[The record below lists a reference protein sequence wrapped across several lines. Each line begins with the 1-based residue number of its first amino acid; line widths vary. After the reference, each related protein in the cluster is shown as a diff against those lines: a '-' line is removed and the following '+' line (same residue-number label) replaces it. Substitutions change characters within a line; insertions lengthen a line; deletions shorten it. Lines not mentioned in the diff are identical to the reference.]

1 MIRFLPKLTA
11 LRAGKPAR
19 KQRQVVVLIHGIF
32 SSHETFAELVES
44 FEHDA
49 RFDSYDLYA
58 YDYDWGEPVITSADK
73 LRAILNRRVPEGA
86 EITLIGH
93 SMGGLVSRFA
103 IIGGDLRGVT
113 RLFMLG
119 TPNFGALSARQ
130 LSTLWQTAI
139 AAAGRVSP
147 IFPRKAGLR
156 DLTQP
161 QTLYKRIAA
170 RPPDPATSAKAAT
183 PAARAAGV
191 EYVTVP
197 GLFYWEERRDTDP
210 GERNQALPFT
220 GGTLLLR
227 VMALW
232 PFGEI
237 AIEIPHDGIVEE
249 SSVKM
254 MPKEGRVSEKNVA
267 LQQPTTNGRTYC
279 HAAPLSMHDCAH
291 MGIQRDTMTAET
303 IKGIMLAGGGVAWKQ
318 GLALEQ
324 LESYIGIIEA
334 R

>member
-1 MIRFLPKLTA
+1 MIRFLPRLTE
-11 LRAGKPAR
+11 LRPGKPAG
-19 KQRQVVVLIHGIF
+19 KQRQVVVFIHGIF
-32 SSHETFAELVES
+32 SSHATFAELIDS

-58 YDYDWGEPVITSADK
+58 YDYDWGEPILTSAGK

-103 IIGGDLRGVT
+103 IIADDLRGVQ

-139 AAAGRVSP
+139 AAAGKVSP
-147 IFPRKAGLR
+147 VFPRKAGLR
-156 DLTQP
+156 DLTRP
-161 QTLYKRIAA
+161 QTLYKRIAT
-170 RPPDPATSAKAAT
+170 RPSTPPAHADT
-183 PAARAAGV
+183 PLARAATV
-191 EYVTVP
+191 EYVTIP
-197 GLFYWEERRDTDP
+197 GLFYWDERRDTDP
-210 GERNQALPFT
+210 GEQNQALPFT

-232 PFGEI
+232 PFGQIEI
-237 AIEIPHDGIVEE
+237 QIPHDGIVEE
-249 SSVKM
+249 SSVRM

-279 HAAPLSMHDCAH
+279 HAAPVSMHDCAH
-291 MGIQRDTMTAET
+291 MGIQRDEKTAET

-318 GLALEQ
+318 ALSPHQ
-324 LESYIGIIEA
+324 LDGYIGVIEA
-334 R
+334 H

>member
-1 MIRFLPKLTA
+1 MIRFLPKLTE
-11 LRAGKPAR
+11 LRPGKPAGR
-19 KQRQVVVLIHGIF
+19 QRRVIVFIHGIF
-32 SSHETFAELVES
+32 SSHATFTELIDS

-49 RFDSYDLYA
+49 RFDAYDLFA
-58 YDYDWGEPVITSADK
+58 YDYDWGEPILTSADK

-103 IIGGDLRGVT
+103 IIAGDLRGVK

-139 AAAGRVSP
+139 AAAGKVSP

-170 RPPDPATSAKAAT
+170 RPSEPP
-183 PAARAAGV
+183 ARAADV

-197 GLFYWEERRDTDP
+197 GLFYWAERRDTDP
-210 GERNQALPFT
+210 GEQNQALPFT

-232 PFGEI
+232 PFGQIE
-237 AIEIPHDGIVEE
+237 IEIPHDGIVEE
-249 SSVKM
+249 SSVSM
-254 MPKEGRVSEKNVA
+254 MPKQGRISEKNVA
-267 LQQPTTNGRTYC
+267 LQQPTTNGRTYT
-279 HAAPLSMHDCAH
+279 HAAPISMHECAH
-291 MGIQRDTMTAET
+291 MGIQRDEKTAET
-303 IKGIMLAGGGVAWKQ
+303 IKGIMLAAGGVLWKQ
-318 GLALEQ
+318 ALSPDE
-324 LESYIGIIEA
+324 LNSFIGTIEA
-334 R
+334 H